1 MPAKTLR
8 IYPFS
13 RHLILESHCKAKRS
27 DARLFELCNRPLIV
41 KETRSFFSFDL
52 NGGTMSKLIE
62 KMNQALGLELRAI
75 NLYAHYAAYVKGLN
89 RIQLEPMFQREAN
102 ESMVHAATIRNA
114 IVKHGGE
121 CVTLRDQMEI
131 THTTDTRE
139 MLQGALAT
147 EIKAAEVYGE
157 LLPLLE
163 EISDRELYDAIEQI
177 YLTELR
183 SVEEI
188 RLLLD

>member
-1 MPAKTLR
+1 M
-8 IYPFS
+8 
-13 RHLILESHCKAKRS
+13 LE
-27 DARLFELCNRPLIV
+27 LV
-41 KETRSFFSFDL
+41 KKL
-52 NGGTMSKLIE
+52 NH
-62 KMNQALGLELRAI
+62 ALGLELRAI

-89 RIQLEPMFQREAN
+89 RIQLEPMFQKEAN

-121 CVTLRDQMEI
+121 CVTQRDQMSI

-139 MLQGALAT
+139 MLEGALAT
-147 EIKAAEVYGE
+147 EEKASQIYGE
-157 LLPLLE
+157 ILPLLE
-163 EISDRELYDAIEQI
+163 EIADRELYDAVEQI
-177 YLTELR
+177 YLAELR

>member
-1 MPAKTLR
+1 
-8 IYPFS
+8 
-13 RHLILESHCKAKRS
+13 
-27 DARLFELCNRPLIV
+27 
-41 KETRSFFSFDL
+41 
-52 NGGTMSKLIE
+52 MSAQALIE
-62 KMNQALGLELRAI
+62 KLNLALGWELRAI
-75 NLYAHYAAYVKGLN
+75 NMYAHYAAYIRGIHRL
-89 RIQLEPMFQREAN
+89 QLEPHFTAEAN

-121 CVTLRDQMEI
+121 CVTERDSMAI
-131 THTTDTRE
+131 SHTTDTRE

-147 EIKAAEVYGE
+147 ETKAAEVYGE

-163 EISDRELYDAIEQI
+163 EISDRELYDAVEQI
-177 YLTELR
+177 YLAELR

>member
-1 MPAKTLR
+1 
-8 IYPFS
+8 
-13 RHLILESHCKAKRS
+13 
-27 DARLFELCNRPLIV
+27 
-41 KETRSFFSFDL
+41 
-52 NGGTMSKLIE
+52 MSKLIE

-89 RIQLEPMFQREAN
+89 RIQLEPMFQQEAN

-131 THTTDTRE
+131 THTTETRE

-147 EIKAAEVYGE
+147 ETKAAEVYGE

-163 EISDRELYDAIEQI
+163 EISDRELYDAVEQI
-177 YLTELR
+177 YLAELR

>member
-1 MPAKTLR
+1 VLR
-8 IYPFS
+8 QAFLNYTIEDS
-13 RHLILESHCKAKRS
+13 IDRRNGIL
-27 DARLFELCNRPLIV
+27 
-41 KETRSFFSFDL
+41 FSFDL
-52 NGGTMSKLIE
+52 NGDTVSKLIE

-89 RIQLEPMFQREAN
+89 RIQLEPMFQQEAN

-131 THTTDTRE
+131 VHTTDTRE

-147 EIKAAEVYGE
+147 ETKAAEVYGE

-163 EISDRELYDAIEQI
+163 EISDRELYDAVEQI
-177 YLTELR
+177 YLAELR

>member
-1 MPAKTLR
+1 
-8 IYPFS
+8 
-13 RHLILESHCKAKRS
+13 
-27 DARLFELCNRPLIV
+27 
-41 KETRSFFSFDL
+41 
-52 NGGTMSKLIE
+52 
-62 KMNQALGLELRAI
+62 
-75 NLYAHYAAYVKGLN
+75 
-89 RIQLEPMFQREAN
+89 MFQQEAN

-131 THTTDTRE
+131 VHTTDTRE

-147 EIKAAEVYGE
+147 ETKAAEVYGE

-163 EISDRELYDAIEQI
+163 EISDRELYDAVEQI
-177 YLTELR
+177 YLAELR

>member
-1 MPAKTLR
+1 
-8 IYPFS
+8 
-13 RHLILESHCKAKRS
+13 
-27 DARLFELCNRPLIV
+27 
-41 KETRSFFSFDL
+41 
-52 NGGTMSKLIE
+52 MSKLIE

-75 NLYAHYAAYVKGLN
+75 NLYAHYAAYVKLH
-89 RIQLEPMFQREAN
+89 RIQLEPMFQQEAN

-121 CVTLRDQMEI
+121 CVTERDSMAI
-131 THTTDTRE
+131 SHTTDTRE

-147 EIKAAEVYGE
+147 ETKAAEIYGE

-163 EISDRELYDAIEQI
+163 EISDRELYDAVEQI
-177 YLTELR
+177 YLAELR